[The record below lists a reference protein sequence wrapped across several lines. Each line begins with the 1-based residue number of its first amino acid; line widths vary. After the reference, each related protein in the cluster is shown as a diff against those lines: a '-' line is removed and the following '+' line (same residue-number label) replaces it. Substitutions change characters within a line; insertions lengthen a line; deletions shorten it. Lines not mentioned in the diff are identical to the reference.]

1 MRYGGRA
8 PGEPSYP
15 GVPAAAQA
23 ELLALVAE
31 VAARVGVARPD
42 AVLLTGYG
50 TIRSW
55 ASRRRRLLLVGLPL
69 LQCLTVDEVRA
80 LVAHELAIVDH
91 RLAHLVVRLRALH
104 EEAVDPL
111 STAPHHPPAT
121 PLVRP
126 REPFGEGPVE
136 PFDAAAPGEAFA
148 EGPDEAFPAGPNEAS
163 AGAWSMLS
171 AQVGRVFSPRAAGP
185 RAARTRAESIA
196 RATRDFAEA
205 LERKADQ
212 AASSASGLHTAARA
226 VAKADLAA
234 FEFADLA
241 FDVEEQVWQRT
252 SAGVQDLHAG
262 WHEAVRAGAVVAA
275 LDDATRTAL
284 MARHPSLAGAIS
296 SLEPAHVALR
306 AADSVPL
313 VPLPPDV
320 ERELAR
326 HVLKRDSGQ
335 WVTFAT
341 VPSAEPGWPG
351 WLDRQARAVTD
362 QVATLLRRTPI
373 GPAEVVEVLLTR
385 LPELVA
391 ANWPAH
397 PEPPA
402 EPEEL
407 DGTPSVVVVAESA
420 LTAQGWRRVHP
431 AAAGVLM
438 SPDGEQQNLN
448 LLARAALDSPA
459 ALAILLELLSRPGP
473 AEAA

>member
-80 LVAHELAIVDH
+80 LVAHELAVVDH
-91 RLAHLVVRLRALH
+91 RRAHLVVRLRALY
-104 EEAVDPL
+104 EDAVDPL
-111 STAPHHPPAT
+111 SVVPSS
-121 PLVRP
+121 R
-126 REPFGEGPVE
+126 
-136 PFDAAAPGEAFA
+136 
-148 EGPDEAFPAGPNEAS
+148 S
-163 AGAWSMLS
+163 
-171 AQVGRVFSPRAAGP
+171 
-185 RAARTRAESIA
+185 ESIA
-196 RATRDFAEA
+196 RATREFAVA

-226 VAKADLAA
+226 VVKADLAA

-252 SAGVQDLHAG
+252 SAAVQDLHAG
-262 WHEAVRAGAVVAA
+262 WREAVRAGAVIAS
-275 LDDATRTAL
+275 LDEDTRTAL
-284 MARHPSLAGAIS
+284 MARHPSLAGAIG
-296 SLEPAHVALR
+296 SLSPAHVALR
-306 AADSVPL
+306 TVDSVPL
-313 VPLPPDV
+313 MPLPPDV

-335 WVTFAT
+335 WVTFAA
-341 VPSAEPGWPG
+341 VPDEEWPT
-351 WLDRQARAVTD
+351 WLARQARVVTD
-362 QVATLLRRTPI
+362 QVATLLRRPPI
-373 GPAEVVEVLLTR
+373 GPAEVVEVLLMR
-385 LPELVA
+385 LDELVA
-391 ANWPAH
+391 ANWPAQ

-420 LTAQGWRRVHP
+420 LTARGWRRVHP
-431 AAAGVLM
+431 AAAGVLV
-438 SPDGEQQNLN
+438 SPDGEQHNLT

-459 ALAILLELLSRPGP
+459 AVAVLMELLSREP
-473 AEAA
+473 

>member
-1 MRYGGRA
+1 VSVAVVEEPRSGLPGNISIWRARWLLMRYGGRA

-55 ASRRRRLLLVGLPL
+55 ASRRHRRLLVGLPL
-69 LQCLTVDEVRA
+69 LQCLTRDEVRA

-91 RLAHLVVRLRALH
+91 RRANLVVRLRALY

-111 STAPHHPPAT
+111 SMAP
-121 PLVRP
+121 
-126 REPFGEGPVE
+126 
-136 PFDAAAPGEAFA
+136 
-148 EGPDEAFPAGPNEAS
+148 S
-163 AGAWSMLS
+163 A
-171 AQVGRVFSPRAAGP
+171 
-185 RAARTRAESIA
+185 RAETIA
-196 RATRDFAEA
+196 RATREFAEA

-226 VAKADLAA
+226 VVKADLAA

-262 WHEAVRAGAVVAA
+262 WREAVRAGAVVAV
-275 LDDATRTAL
+275 LDDDTRTAL
-284 MARHPSLAGAIS
+284 MARHPSLAGAIA
-296 SLEPAHVALR
+296 SLSAAHVALR
-306 AADSVPL
+306 AVDSVPL
-313 VPLPPDV
+313 VPLPPDL

-326 HVLKRDSGQ
+326 HVLRRDTGE
-335 WVTFAT
+335 WVTFAA
-341 VPSAEPGWPG
+341 VPGEDWPG

-362 QVATLLRRTPI
+362 QVATLLRRPPT

-385 LPELVA
+385 LDELVA
-391 ANWPAH
+391 ANWPAQ

-407 DGTPSVVVVAESA
+407 DGTPSVVVVAESTLAA
-420 LTAQGWRRVHP
+420 LGWRRVHP
-431 AAAGVLM
+431 AAAGVLV
-438 SPDGEQQNLN
+438 SPDGEQHNLN
-448 LLARAALDSPA
+448 LLARAARDSPA
-459 ALAILLELLSRPGP
+459 AAAVLLELLSRAQPST
-473 AEAA
+473 